1 MRAKINTASQ
11 VKPGP
16 STQLPGTKEMAANGH
31 ARHALEVPRKT
42 SLPSGP
48 PIDVEVQLW
57 IEQITDPNKIC
68 PCFAHVS
75 PLGEEPDTRLTVAF
89 NLAWWPAAGAVQRC
103 DQNAIKWLGALA
115 LVDRILCLRG
125 HPVLKA
131 VGDYLAQLTGCLP
144 EFKRGTSWCAYA
156 LKDHELLSPVPGLL
170 LNSKGPAK
178 FAEFEVTVDSAKL
191 DFWRAKM
198 VKRFKRRSLVGAG
211 ENAA

>member
-1 MRAKINTASQ
+1 VPISVAVKLLVESTNNPQKAS
-11 VKPGP
+11 PIF
-16 STQLPGTKEMAANGH
+16 AY
-31 ARHALEVPRKT
+31 T
-42 SLPSGP
+42 SAPQDRDLT
-48 PIDVEVQLW
+48 
-57 IEQITDPNKIC
+57 ITIVYN
-68 PCFAHVS
+68 S
-75 PLGEEPDTRLTVAF
+75 
-89 NLAWWPAAGAVQRC
+89 AWWPSAAALARA
-103 DQNAIKWLGALA
+103 DHNALKWLGALA
-115 LVDRILCLRG
+115 LVDRILCWRG
-125 HPVLKA
+125 NPILKA
-131 VGDYLAQLTGCLP
+131 VGDHLAHLTGCLP